1 MTRRCERARRHDGDD
16 DDDERF
22 LVLVLPR
29 AVAFGARESDAK
41 TTTTMMMMVSHYS
54 SLFLRLFEH
63 MTSTG
68 FGGLLLRS
76 WTPTKKTTP
85 TALRGERCSVASS
98 VHRRSSS
105 FSSSSASS
113 SSQRGEKFPVT
124 RHFTTRLRFPG
135 RRTRA
140 SSSESFEAMPPSSES
155 NGGKNGVL
163 LTCIHWVQKQV
174 QNARNAAP
182 LLKWPDA
189 VLFSK
194 ETAKDVTRNAMV
206 ILVGLCVFTA
216 MLGCI
221 DWCIVAFRSWVL
233 NL

>member
-1 MTRRCERARRHDGDD
+1 MVVVSPASTRDDMATKDFGFGPPSLVWSLLERLWS
-16 DDDERF
+16 ER
-22 LVLVLPR
+22 VTR
-29 AVAFGARESDAK
+29 K
-41 TTTTMMMMVSHYS
+41 MMMMVSHS
-54 SLFLRLFEH
+54 SLLDHHRDFLN

-68 FGGLLLRS
+68 GSLLLRS
-76 WTPTKKTTP
+76 WTPTNKTP
-85 TALRGERCSVASS
+85 ARSSALRGERCSVASS

-105 FSSSSASS
+105 SS

-124 RHFTTRLRFPG
+124 RPTCLRFPG
-135 RRTRA
+135 RSARA
-140 SSSESFEAMPPSSES
+140 SSSESFETMPPSSES
-155 NGGKNGVL
+155 NGGNGLL

-189 VLFSK
+189 VLLSK

>member
-1 MTRRCERARRHDGDD
+1 MMATTTTTTKKDFWFWSSSLAG
-16 DDDERF
+16 
-22 LVLVLPR
+22 L
-29 AVAFGARESDAK
+29 VAFGARESDAT
-41 TTTTMMMMVSHYS
+41 TTTTMMMVSHSS
-54 SLFLRLFEH
+54 SLFLWKLFER

-85 TALRGERCSVASS
+85 TTALRGERCSKVASS

-105 FSSSSASS
+105 FSSSSS

-124 RHFTTRLRFPG
+124 TRHFTTRVRFPG

>member
-1 MTRRCERARRHDGDD
+1 MATTTTTKKDFWFWSSSLAA
-16 DDDERF
+16 
-22 LVLVLPR
+22 L
-29 AVAFGARESDAK
+29 VAFGARESDAK
-41 TTTTMMMMVSHYS
+41 TTTTMMMMVSRYYS
-54 SLFLRLFEH
+54 SLFLRLFER

-85 TALRGERCSVASS
+85 TTALRGERCSKVASS
-98 VHRRSSS
+98 VHRRSFS
-105 FSSSSASS
+105 FSSS

-124 RHFTTRLRFPG
+124 TRHFTTRVRFPG

>member
-1 MTRRCERARRHDGDD
+1 MRRCERARHMMAAVTTTTTKDFG
-16 DDDERF
+16 
-22 LVLVLPR
+22 LVPAPSLLE
-29 AVAFGARESDAK
+29 RESDAK
-41 TTTTMMMMVSHYS
+41 TTTMMMMHFA
-54 SLFLRLFEH
+54 LFLTFLRLLKHDERLW
-63 MTSTG
+63 
-68 FGGLLLRS
+68 GLLLRS

-113 SSQRGEKFPVT
+113 FSQRGEKFPVT

-206 ILVGLCVFTA
+206 ILVGLFVFTA

>member
-1 MTRRCERARRHDGDD
+1 
-16 DDDERF
+16 
-22 LVLVLPR
+22 
-29 AVAFGARESDAK
+29 
-41 TTTTMMMMVSHYS
+41 
-54 SLFLRLFEH
+54 
-63 MTSTG
+63 
-68 FGGLLLRS
+68 
-76 WTPTKKTTP
+76 
-85 TALRGERCSVASS
+85 
-98 VHRRSSS
+98 
-105 FSSSSASS
+105 
-113 SSQRGEKFPVT
+113 
-124 RHFTTRLRFPG
+124 
-135 RRTRA
+135 
-140 SSSESFEAMPPSSES
+140 MPPSSES
-155 NGGKNGVL
+155 NNGGKNGVL

>member
-16 DDDERF
+16 DDERF
-22 LVLVLPR
+22 WFWSSLAGL
-29 AVAFGARESDAK
+29 VAFGARESDAK
-41 TTTTMMMMVSHYS
+41 TTMMMMVSHYS

-85 TALRGERCSVASS
+85 TTALRGERCSVASS

>member
-1 MTRRCERARRHDGDD
+1 MMATTTTTKKDFWFWSSSLAG
-16 DDDERF
+16 
-22 LVLVLPR
+22 L
-29 AVAFGARESDAK
+29 VAFGARESDAT
-41 TTTTMMMMVSHYS
+41 TTTTMMMVSHSS
-54 SLFLRLFEH
+54 SLFLWKLFER

-85 TALRGERCSVASS
+85 TTALRGERCSKVASS

-105 FSSSSASS
+105 FSSSSS

-124 RHFTTRLRFPG
+124 TRHFTTRVRFPG